1 LTGNDWGL
9 AVQKIIK
16 NSKNLRVILLTATPM
31 KNLADD
37 IIELINFLR
46 PQDDPIERDL
56 VYTNQKNH
64 LMDFKPGGK
73 E

>member
-1 LTGNDWGL
+1 
-9 AVQKIIK
+9 
-16 NSKNLRVILLTATPM
+16 M

-56 VYTNQKNH
+56 IYTNQKNH

-73 E
+73 EYFLKFLNGYLILPLTDQGEPEKK